1 MDLRQ
6 HPPRRWSDTAAGLI
20 WLPRLIDKVR
30 AFHAGTLGSY
40 AYPSALDQS
49 FMRHLRITPAQIES
63 VVHDRDSDESIGQAI
78 RERIPLSDEEIRTR
92 CAAFQ
97 KKYEWAFAFLDRDD
111 GYARGIGYPLPQFLQ
126 RPLWRWYQRW
136 SAQKASATSI

>member
-1 MDLRQ
+1 M
-6 HPPRRWSDTAAGLI
+6 AGLI

-30 AFHAGTLGSY
+30 AFQAGTLGTY

-49 FMRHLRITPAQIES
+49 FMRHLRLTRARIEPL
-63 VVHDRDSDESIGQAI
+63 VRDMTSDEAIGAAI
-78 RERIPLSDEEIRTR
+78 RQHIPLSDEEIRTR

-97 KKYEWAFAFLDRDD
+97 EKYRWAFAVLDRDD
-111 GYARGIGYPLPQFLQ
+111 GYVRGLGYPLPQCVQ
-126 RPLWRWYQRW
+126 RPLWRWYQRL

>member
-1 MDLRQ
+1 MDLQ
-6 HPPRRWSDTAAGLI
+6 QQPPRRWNTEVAGMI

-30 AFHAGTLGSY
+30 AFQAGTLGAY

-49 FMRHLRITPAQIES
+49 FMRHLRLTPALIES
-63 VVHDRDSDESIGQAI
+63 IVRVTDSDEVIGATLRQ
-78 RERIPLSDEEIRTR
+78 RIPLSDEEILTR

-97 KKYEWAFAFLDRDD
+97 EKYRWAFAVLDRDD
-111 GYARGIGYPLPQFLQ
+111 GYVRGLGYPLPQFLQ

-136 SAQKASATSI
+136 SAQKANATAV